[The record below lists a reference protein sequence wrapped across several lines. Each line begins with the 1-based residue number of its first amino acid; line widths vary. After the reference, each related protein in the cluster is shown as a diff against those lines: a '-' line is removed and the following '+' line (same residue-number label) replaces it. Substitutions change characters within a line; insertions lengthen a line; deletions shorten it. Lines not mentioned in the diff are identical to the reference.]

1 MDICNEKLSS
11 TCSETIFGIKID
23 NKLTLDEHVEGLC
36 KKTSQ
41 KISAVA
47 RISSLMRFEQ
57 RNSIVNLFITSH
69 FSHYPLV
76 WMFHTRRLNN
86 LNKNIHERT
95 LKIIYQDYNTSFK
108 ELLRKDKTKINK
120 NVLIECQKQKSIC
133 ILKDLI
139 DRSSHWK
146 WSVRKGVPENFA
158 NFKGKHLCQSLLFNK
173 VALMYGT
180 NIKRHS
186 ILQVFFKF
194 LNVFISS
201 TYLQIKFDN

>member
-36 KKTSQ
+36 KKASQ

-139 DRSSHWK
+139 DRSSH
-146 WSVRKGVPENFA
+146 
-158 NFKGKHLCQSLLFNK
+158 
-173 VALMYGT
+173 
-180 NIKRHS
+180 
-186 ILQVFFKF
+186 
-194 LNVFISS
+194 
-201 TYLQIKFDN
+201 